1 MGVVPSNFKIANVLP
16 IYKNGSPTS
25 TCNYRPISLLSV
37 FNKLLEK
44 LMSNRLLDFI
54 QRKAILFD
62 NQFGFRA
69 KHSTDF
75 AVLSI
80 IDKIQKAID
89 ERDFSCGIFL
99 DLRKA
104 FDAVNH
110 EILIKKLEH
119 YGLRG
124 VAKHWF
130 ESYLRGRYQT
140 VTVNNTKSSTNI
152 TSCGV
157 PQGSVLGPIL
167 FVLYVN
173 DFHHSSNLFDFH
185 LFADDANLFYRHK
198 NINILQSDV
207 NTELNSI
214 NVWLCANKLSLNVEK
229 SNFVLFHPS
238 QRKISINFQLSIN
251 DKIIKQCYSVKY
263 LGILIDSN
271 LGWKSQ
277 IECIAKK
284 IKRSVGVLSK
294 LRYYVH
300 TNILTNLYYTLIYP
314 FLIYGMIVW
323 GNTYPSAIQ
332 PLFVLQKKAMR
343 IITFSEYNEHSSPL
357 FKLLNI
363 IKIFDLVTFHIA
375 SFMYKFHHRLL
386 PSAFD
391 NFFTPI
397 DRIHNYNT
405 GLASKQSYYLPKAR
419 TNYGLFNIRFQGTKI
434 WNSMDENTKLFSSS
448 KFKNKLKGDILHKY

>member
-1 MGVVPSNFKIANVLP
+1 MLGTVISKPLETLFNVSFSMGIVPSNFKIAKVLP

-62 NQFGFRA
+62 NHFGFRA

-80 IDKIQKAID
+80 IDKIRKAID

-99 DLRKA
+99 DLSKA
-104 FDAVNH
+104 FDTVNH

-119 YGLRG
+119 YGVRG
-124 VAKHWF
+124 VAKNWF
-130 ESYLRGRYQT
+130 EY
-140 VTVNNTKSSTNI
+140 SSTNI
-152 TSCGV
+152 ISCGV
-157 PQGSVLGPIL
+157 PQESVLGPIL

-214 NVWLCANKLSLNVEK
+214 NVWLCANKLSLNVENP
-229 SNFVLFHPS
+229 NFVLSYPS
-238 QRKISINFQLSIN
+238 QRKIGINLQLSIN

-263 LGILIDSN
+263 LGILID
-271 LGWKSQ
+271 
-277 IECIAKK
+277 
-284 IKRSVGVLSK
+284 
-294 LRYYVH
+294 
-300 TNILTNLYYTLIYP
+300 
-314 FLIYGMIVW
+314 
-323 GNTYPSAIQ
+323 
-332 PLFVLQKKAMR
+332 LF
-343 IITFSEYNEHSSPL
+343 
-357 FKLLNI
+357 
-363 IKIFDLVTFHIA
+363 
-375 SFMYKFHHRLL
+375 
-386 PSAFD
+386 
-391 NFFTPI
+391 
-397 DRIHNYNT
+397 
-405 GLASKQSYYLPKAR
+405 
-419 TNYGLFNIRFQGTKI
+419 
-434 WNSMDENTKLFSSS
+434 
-448 KFKNKLKGDILHKY
+448 

>member
-25 TCNYRPISLLSV
+25 TCNYCPISLLSV

-44 LMSNRLLDFI
+44 LSNRLLDFI

-99 DLRKA
+99 DLSKA
-104 FDAVNH
+104 FDTVNH

-119 YGLRG
+119 YGIRG

-152 TSCGV
+152 ISCGV

-238 QRKISINFQLSIN
+238 QRKIGINFQLSIN

-277 IECIAKK
+277 IESIAKK

-294 LRYYVH
+294 LL
-300 TNILTNLYYTLIYP
+300 ILCP
-314 FLIYGMIVW
+314 
-323 GNTYPSAIQ
+323 
-332 PLFVLQKKAMR
+332 
-343 IITFSEYNEHSSPL
+343 H
-357 FKLLNI
+357 
-363 IKIFDLVTFHIA
+363 
-375 SFMYKFHHRLL
+375 
-386 PSAFD
+386 
-391 NFFTPI
+391 
-397 DRIHNYNT
+397 
-405 GLASKQSYYLPKAR
+405 
-419 TNYGLFNIRFQGTKI
+419 
-434 WNSMDENTKLFSSS
+434 
-448 KFKNKLKGDILHKY
+448 

>member
-1 MGVVPSNFKIANVLP
+1 MGIVPSNFKIANVLP

-99 DLRKA
+99 DLSKA
-104 FDAVNH
+104 FDTVNH

-119 YGLRG
+119 YGIRG

-152 TSCGV
+152 ISCGV

-207 NTELNSI
+207 NTELNR
-214 NVWLCANKLSLNVEK
+214 E
-229 SNFVLFHPS
+229 
-238 QRKISINFQLSIN
+238 
-251 DKIIKQCYSVKY
+251 
-263 LGILIDSN
+263 
-271 LGWKSQ
+271 
-277 IECIAKK
+277 
-284 IKRSVGVLSK
+284 
-294 LRYYVH
+294 
-300 TNILTNLYYTLIYP
+300 
-314 FLIYGMIVW
+314 
-323 GNTYPSAIQ
+323 
-332 PLFVLQKKAMR
+332 
-343 IITFSEYNEHSSPL
+343 
-357 FKLLNI
+357 
-363 IKIFDLVTFHIA
+363 
-375 SFMYKFHHRLL
+375 
-386 PSAFD
+386 
-391 NFFTPI
+391 
-397 DRIHNYNT
+397 
-405 GLASKQSYYLPKAR
+405 
-419 TNYGLFNIRFQGTKI
+419 
-434 WNSMDENTKLFSSS
+434 
-448 KFKNKLKGDILHKY
+448 